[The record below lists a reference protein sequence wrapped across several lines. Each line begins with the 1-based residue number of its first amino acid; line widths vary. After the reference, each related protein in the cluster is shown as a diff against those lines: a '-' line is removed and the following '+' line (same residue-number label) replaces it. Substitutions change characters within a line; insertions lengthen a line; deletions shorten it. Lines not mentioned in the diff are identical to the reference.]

1 MAVYLNNSRLGV
13 QLANT
18 VLNIYRVFD
27 SILLKTSV
35 NKPLSKCIEEL
46 NQNIPFTDREHNTGI
61 VEMREFYVSF
71 ITSAYNQGNLKDYL
85 NKKIVFDEHCMSFLY
100 KNQRFSYVH
109 DSITMKNY
117 WVVKSGHEPFKPI
130 LTDAFLSRTNRINVE
145 GMLPH
150 FEKDYVL
157 YYERANKGQ
166 GFYFDN
172 FDKEMELMFFISKDD
187 NGWKDNIYN
196 KQTVKFLIHK

>member
-1 MAVYLNNSRLGV
+1 MAVYLNNSRLGHQIATV
-13 QLANT
+13 
-18 VLNIYRVFD
+18 VLNIYHVFD

-35 NKPLSKCIEEL
+35 PKPLNKCIEEL
-46 NQNIPFTDREHNTGI
+46 NQNIPFTDREHNVGI
-61 VEMREFYVSF
+61 VEMREFFVKE
-71 ITSAYNQGNLKDYL
+71 ITSVYNNGNLKDYL

-117 WVVKSGHEPFKPI
+117 WVVRSGKELFKPLLKDVF
-130 LTDAFLSRTNRINVE
+130 LTNCINVE

-187 NGWKDNIYN
+187 NGWKDNIYS
-196 KQTVKFLIHK
+196 KQAVEFMIHK